1 MPEFTT
7 VSVQEAQIRTI
18 PGRQGT
24 FIGVRSEERS
34 NPDAGVR
41 DVEEQATTFLHS
53 SLECQ
58 RKSNIQMRM
67 GTQRPG
73 KILPS

>member
-1 MPEFTT
+1 MISIFGAKGTT
-7 VSVQEAQIRTI
+7 QY
-18 PGRQGT
+18 
-24 FIGVRSEERS
+24 
-34 NPDAGVR
+34 NPDA
-41 DVEEQATTFLHS
+41 DVPVEGGQVTTFPHS
-53 SLECQ
+53 SLERQ